1 MLAEPKAFSQK
12 KPDQLVY
19 LELGGGNGGMLLSI
33 SEDGFRFRAVTP
45 VPANGDVPFAFSLD
59 GKHRFEGIG
68 VIEWVEDDG
77 KSGGMRFTEVTPEFR
92 TALATWISSD
102 STHRTTGRE
111 AMPAAATPLDT
122 MERIRQELRAG
133 YPARPSAEPVAKSPQ
148 VEAGPADV
156 AQVRNTKPPF
166 SQPQAASRVQS
177 KSEAK
182 VGPIARTEPKPKES
196 QISSRLFPL
205 PAPSAPEK
213 PALAATA
220 FLKKQAEPQPA
231 PAKPAISSLA
241 QVSPTISQTNPAA
254 PLVVASVPNPVPQRP
269 YIPPLEDS
277 FESAWE
283 RAKLTAPAN
292 SPHLSRAAS
301 GAIITIALAAI
312 LGALGYNFRQNIGGL
327 FIQFGQSISGETN
340 SPPPAAAPVP
350 DPEQLKAQPEGRP
363 AEGQGA
369 AQKQQTDASSEDGAA
384 ESSNAAKPP
393 AASPH
398 ANLVPS
404 NKSDGFTPPK
414 SRPTTS
420 GAAQAPGSAPAPS
433 TAKLVEDTA
442 AQTGTAAPESE
453 TGQNEFNA
461 ARDILRGKNR
471 QQELSRA
478 VDLLWSGVRKG
489 YVPAEVTLADL
500 FRRGDGV
507 EKNCD
512 QARVLLVAASK
523 KGSTDAREM
532 LEKMAEQG
540 CE

>member
-111 AMPAAATPLDT
+111 AMPAEATPLDT

-148 VEAGPADV
+148 VEAGPAD
-156 AQVRNTKPPF
+156 AAPVRNTKPPF
-166 SQPQAASRVQS
+166 SQPEAVSRVQS
-177 KSEAK
+177 KSEPK
-182 VGPIARTEPKPKES
+182 VGPIPRTEPKPKES

-205 PAPSAPEK
+205 PVPSAPEK
-213 PALAATA
+213 PALAATP
-220 FLKKQAEPQPA
+220 FLKQQPEPQPA
-231 PAKPAISSLA
+231 SAKPVISSFA
-241 QVSPTISQTNPAA
+241 QVSPTISQANPAA
-254 PLVVASVPNPVPQRP
+254 PLVVASVINPAPQRP

-283 RAKLTAPAN
+283 RAKLTAPPN

-312 LGALGYNFRQNIGGL
+312 LGTLGYNFRQNIGGL

-340 SPPPAAAPVP
+340 SPPPAATPVP
-350 DPEQLKAQPEGRP
+350 DPELLKAKPEGRP

-369 AQKQQTDASSEDGAA
+369 VQKQQTDASSQDGAA

-393 AASPH
+393 AASPN
-398 ANLVPS
+398 ANLAPGNTS
-404 NKSDGFTPPK
+404 ESSTPPK

-420 GAAQAPGSAPAPS
+420 GSAPAPS
-433 TAKLVEDTA
+433 TAKLVEDPAT
-442 AQTGTAAPESE
+442 QTGTAAPESE

-461 ARDILRGKNR
+461 ARDILRSKNR
-471 QQELSRA
+471 QQDLSRA

>member
-19 LELGGGNGGMLLSI
+19 LELGGGNGGMLLSL
-33 SEDGFRFRAVTP
+33 SEEGFRFRAVTP
-45 VPANGDVPFAFSLD
+45 VPANGDLPFAFSLD
-59 GKHRFEGIG
+59 GKHRFEGVG

-92 TALATWISSD
+92 TALAIWISSD
-102 STHRTTGRE
+102 STHRSTGRE
-111 AMPAAATPLDT
+111 TLPAAATPPDT

-133 YPARPSAEPVAKSPQ
+133 YPARPSAESVLKSPQ
-148 VEAGPADV
+148 VEAGPAD
-156 AQVRNTKPPF
+156 ASPVRNPKPPF
-166 SQPQAASRVQS
+166 SQPEAASRIRS
-177 KSEAK
+177 KSEPK
-182 VGPIARTEPKPKES
+182 VGPIPTTEPKPRQS

-205 PAPSAPEK
+205 PVPSAPEK
-213 PALAATA
+213 PASAATA
-220 FLKKQAEPQPA
+220 FLKQQAEPQPA
-231 PAKPAISSLA
+231 PAKPVISGPT
-241 QVSPTISQTNPAA
+241 QVSPTISQANPAA
-254 PLVVASVPNPVPQRP
+254 PLVVPSVANPVPQRP

-283 RAKLTAPAN
+283 RAKLTAPPN

-312 LGALGYNFRQNIGGL
+312 LGTLGYSFRQNIGGL
-327 FIQFGQSISGETN
+327 FIQIGQSISGETN
-340 SPPPAAAPVP
+340 SPPPAATPAAA
-350 DPEQLKAQPEGRP
+350 PEQLKAMPEGRP

-369 AQKQQTDASSEDGAA
+369 AQKQQTDVSSQDGPA
-384 ESSNAAKPP
+384 ESSNALKPP
-393 AASPH
+393 SASPN
-398 ANLVPS
+398 ANLAPG
-404 NKSDGFTPPK
+404 NTSDGSTPPK

-420 GAAQAPGSAPAPS
+420 GAVQASPALAPPS
-433 TAKLVEDTA
+433 TAKLVQDPA
-442 AQTGTAAPESE
+442 MQAGTAAAESE

-471 QQELSRA
+471 QQDLARA

-523 KGSTDAREM
+523 KGSNDARQM